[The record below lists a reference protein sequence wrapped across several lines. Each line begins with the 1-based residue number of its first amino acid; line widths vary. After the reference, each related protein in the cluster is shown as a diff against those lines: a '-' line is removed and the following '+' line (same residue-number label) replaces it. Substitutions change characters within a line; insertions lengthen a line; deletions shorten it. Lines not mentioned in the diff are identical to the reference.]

1 MYNLEKIKK
10 KEGKETLITTQT
22 MSQNSGGLI
31 FDQSAFVTDLQEAIS
46 VTGPD
51 LGSVIQ
57 SFQKELHESIY
68 LYANKKDMVY
78 KFGNNPSRT
87 HPNLAYNFERK
98 QFYILVGTGT
108 DVWVEIENNLN
119 ERYPEECFA
128 ILRNYNYYRGM
139 NSWKKWWKGRQLI
152 KENNQIWSEMVI
164 NSVKEFLLETSSKT
178 PKELLIDW
186 NIPFKYFS
194 VSNKKEKFL
203 TIFEVL
209 KDCNYLIDSENLG
222 FTNFIYHT
230 LNSITV
236 RDEGTTSEFDTEF
249 DTEMADEII
258 YLLLNLG
265 RKARFQSLYSKDVY
279 WKDIFIGSSECI
291 FYYFGD
297 EYNISALELLQKVKD
312 RLSEVD
318 KNKLLTQAFPEVEG
332 ITTNSF
338 PLTANHK
345 NESSELS
352 KQILKDYWKV
362 TIGLLKEVELAICSR
377 K

>member
-1 MYNLEKIKK
+1 
-10 KEGKETLITTQT
+10 

-31 FDQSAFVTDLQEAIS
+31 FDQSAFVTDLQEAITS
-46 VTGPD
+46 TGSD
-51 LGSVIQ
+51 LGDKIQ
-57 SFQKELHESIY
+57 SFQEELHESIY

-87 HPNLAYNFERK
+87 RPNLTYNFERK

-119 ERYPEECFA
+119 ERYPEECFT

-139 NSWKKWWKGRQLI
+139 SSWKKWWKGRKLLN
-152 KENNQIWSEMVI
+152 ENNQIWSEMVI
-164 NSVKEFLLETSSKT
+164 NSVKEFLLDTSSKT

-186 NIPFKYFS
+186 NIPLKYFS

-203 TIFEVL
+203 TIFKVA
-209 KDCNYLIDSENLG
+209 KDCDYFMDSDCLN
-222 FTNFIYHT
+222 FTNFTYHT

-236 RDEGTTSEFDTEF
+236 RDEEEATSEFDTEM
-249 DTEMADEII
+249 TDELI
-258 YLLLNLG
+258 YLLLNVG

-291 FYYFGD
+291 FYYLGY

-318 KNKLLTQAFPEVEG
+318 KNKLLTQAFPEVGG

-362 TIGLLKEVELAICSR
+362 TIGLLKEVELAICSQ

>member
-1 MYNLEKIKK
+1 
-10 KEGKETLITTQT
+10 
-22 MSQNSGGLI
+22 MSQKSEGLV
-31 FDQSAFVTDLQEAIS
+31 FNQSKFFRELQKAIS
-46 VTGPD
+46 TTGSD
-51 LGSVIQ
+51 FGTIGT
-57 SFQKELHESIY
+57 FQEELHESIY

-78 KFGNNPSRT
+78 KFGDNPSRT
-87 HPNLAYNFERK
+87 RPNLAYNFERK

-108 DVWVEIENNLN
+108 DVWVEIESNLN
-119 ERYPEECFA
+119 ERYPEECFQ
-128 ILRNYNYYRGM
+128 ILRNYNNYQNM
-139 NSWKKWWKGRQLI
+139 NSWKKWWRGRKLLE
-152 KENNQIWSEMVI
+152 ENNQIWSEMVV
-164 NSVKEFLLETSSKT
+164 NSVKEFLLETSTKS

-209 KDCNYLIDSENLG
+209 KDCNYLIDNDSLT
-222 FTNFIYHT
+222 FSQFIYHA

-236 RDEGTTSEFDTEF
+236 RDEEEATSEFDTEF

-362 TIGLLKEVELAICSR
+362 TIGLLKEVELAICSQ

>member
-1 MYNLEKIKK
+1 M
-10 KEGKETLITTQT
+10 ITTKT
-22 MSQNSGGLI
+22 MSQKSEGLV
-31 FDQSAFVTDLQEAIS
+31 FNQSEFFRELQKAIS
-46 VTGPD
+46 ITGSD
-51 LGSVIQ
+51 LGTVIGT
-57 SFQKELHESIY
+57 FQEEFHESVY
-68 LYANKKDMVY
+68 LYSGKKSMVY
-78 KFGNNPSRT
+78 KFGDNPSRT
-87 HPNLAYNFERK
+87 RSNLAYNFKEK
-98 QFYILVGTGT
+98 QFYIFVGTGT
-108 DVWVEIENNLN
+108 DVWVEIESNLN
-119 ERYPEECFA
+119 ERYPEECFQ
-128 ILRNYNYYRGM
+128 ILRNYNNYQKM
-139 NSWKKWWKGRQLI
+139 NSWKKWWRGRKLLE
-152 KENNQIWSEMVI
+152 ENNQIWSEMMV
-164 NSVKEFLLETSSKT
+164 NSVKEFLLETSTKS

-209 KDCNYLIDSENLG
+209 KDCDYLIDNDSPT
-222 FTNFIYHT
+222 FSQFIYHA

-236 RDEGTTSEFDTEF
+236 RDEEEATSEFDTEM
-249 DTEMADEII
+249 TDELI
-258 YLLLNLG
+258 YLLLNVG
-265 RKARFQSLYSKDVY
+265 RKAHFQSLYSKDVY

-291 FYYFGD
+291 FYYWGY

-332 ITTNSF
+332 IATNSF
-338 PLTANHK
+338 PLTANQK

-362 TIGLLKEVELAICSR
+362 TVGLLQEVELAICSR

>member
-10 KEGKETLITTQT
+10 KEGKETLITTKT
-22 MSQNSGGLI
+22 MSQKSEGLV
-31 FDQSAFVTDLQEAIS
+31 FNQSEFFRELQKAIS
-46 VTGPD
+46 TTGSD
-51 LGSVIQ
+51 WRNVIGT
-57 SFQKELHESIY
+57 FQEEFHESVY
-68 LYANKKDMVY
+68 LYSGKKNMAY
-78 KFGNNPSRT
+78 KFGNNPSRVN
-87 HPNLAYNFERK
+87 PNLAYNFKEK
-98 QFYILVGTGT
+98 QFYIFVGTGT
-108 DVWVEIENNLN
+108 DSWVEIENNLN
-119 ERYPEECFA
+119 ERYPEECFQ
-128 ILRNYNYYRGM
+128 ILRNYNNYQKM
-139 NSWKKWWKGRQLI
+139 NSWKKWWRGRKLLE
-152 KENNQIWSEMVI
+152 ENNQIWSEMVI
-164 NSVKEFLLETSSKT
+164 NSVKEFLLGTSTKS

-194 VSNKKEKFL
+194 VSNKKDKFL
-203 TIFEVL
+203 TIFEAL
-209 KDCNYLIDSENLG
+209 KDCNYLIDSEDLG
-222 FTNFIYHT
+222 FTNFIYHA

-236 RDEGTTSEFDTEF
+236 RDEEEATSEFDTE
-249 DTEMADEII
+249 MVDELI
-258 YLLLNLG
+258 YLLLNVG

-291 FYYFGD
+291 FYYFEN
-297 EYNISALELLQKVKD
+297 EYNISALELLQNVKD

-338 PLTANHK
+338 PLTANNK

-362 TIGLLKEVELAICSR
+362 TMGLLKEVELAICSQ

>member
-10 KEGKETLITTQT
+10 KEGNKTLITTKT

-46 VTGPD
+46 TTVSD

-57 SFQKELHESIY
+57 SFQEELHESIY

-87 HPNLAYNFERK
+87 RPNLAYNFERK

-119 ERYPEECFA
+119 KRYPEKCFT

-139 NSWKKWWKGRQLI
+139 SSWKKWWKGRKLLN
-152 KENNQIWSEMVI
+152 ENNQIWSKMVV
-164 NSVKEFLLETSSKT
+164 NSVKEFLLRTSSKT

-203 TIFEVL
+203 NIFKVA
-209 KDCNYLIDSENLG
+209 KDCDYFMDSDCLN
-222 FTNFIYHT
+222 FTNFTHHA

-236 RDEGTTSEFDTEF
+236 RDEDEVTSEFDTE
-249 DTEMADEII
+249 MVDE
-258 YLLLNLG
+258 LLTFLLFVSRN
-265 RKARFQSLYSKDVY
+265 AHSHSLCSANRY
-279 WKDIFIGSSECI
+279 WKSSVINSLECI
-291 FYYFGD
+291 FYYFED
-297 EYNISALELLQKVKD
+297 EYNISTLELLQKVKE
-312 RLSEVD
+312 RVIEINEHELLAQRFSGMAEMSAFLHF
-318 KNKLLTQAFPEVEG
+318 KSSYNK
-332 ITTNSF
+332 INS
-338 PLTANHK
+338 K
-345 NESSELS
+345 LS
-352 KQILKDYWKV
+352 KYTLSGYWKV
-362 TIGLLKEVELAICSR
+362 VMELLMLVENDVTSQ

>member
-1 MYNLEKIKK
+1 
-10 KEGKETLITTQT
+10 

-31 FDQSAFVTDLQEAIS
+31 FDQSAFVTDLQETIS
-46 VTGPD
+46 LTGPD

-57 SFQKELHESIY
+57 SFQEELHESIY

-87 HPNLAYNFERK
+87 RPNLAYNFERK

-119 ERYPEECFA
+119 KRYPEECFT

-139 NSWKKWWKGRQLI
+139 NSWKKWWRRRKLLE
-152 KENNQIWSEMVI
+152 ENNQIWSEMVV
-164 NSVKEFLLETSSKT
+164 NSVKEFLLETSTKS

-209 KDCNYLIDSENLG
+209 KDCDYLIDNDSPT
-222 FTNFIYHT
+222 FSQFIYHA

-236 RDEGTTSEFDTEF
+236 RDEEEATSEFDTEM
-249 DTEMADEII
+249 TDELI
-258 YLLLNLG
+258 YLLLNVG

-291 FYYFGD
+291 FYYLGYK
-297 EYNISALELLQKVKD
+297 YNISALELLQKVKD

-318 KNKLLTQAFPEVEG
+318 KNKLLTQVFPEVEG
-332 ITTNSF
+332 IATNSF
-338 PLTANHK
+338 PLTANQK

-362 TIGLLKEVELAICSR
+362 TVGLLQEVELAICSR

>member
-1 MYNLEKIKK
+1 
-10 KEGKETLITTQT
+10 

-31 FDQSAFVTDLQEAIS
+31 FDQSAFVTDLQEAITS
-46 VTGPD
+46 TGSD
-51 LGSVIQ
+51 LGDKIQ
-57 SFQKELHESIY
+57 SFQEELHESIY

-87 HPNLAYNFERK
+87 RPNLTYNFERK

-119 ERYPEECFA
+119 ERYPEECFT

-139 NSWKKWWKGRQLI
+139 SSWKKWWKGRKLLN
-152 KENNQIWSEMVI
+152 ENNQIWSEMVI
-164 NSVKEFLLETSSKT
+164 NSVKEFLLDTSSKT

-186 NIPFKYFS
+186 NIPLKYFS

-203 TIFEVL
+203 TIFKVA
-209 KDCNYLIDSENLG
+209 KDCDYFMDSDCLN
-222 FTNFIYHT
+222 FTNFTYHT

-236 RDEGTTSEFDTEF
+236 RDEEEAT
-249 DTEMADEII
+249 
-258 YLLLNLG
+258 
-265 RKARFQSLYSKDVY
+265 
-279 WKDIFIGSSECI
+279 
-291 FYYFGD
+291 
-297 EYNISALELLQKVKD
+297 
-312 RLSEVD
+312 SEVD
-318 KNKLLTQAFPEVEG
+318 KNKLLTQAFPEVGG

-362 TIGLLKEVELAICSR
+362 TIGLLKEVELAICSQ

>member
-1 MYNLEKIKK
+1 M
-10 KEGKETLITTQT
+10 ITTKT

-31 FDQSAFVTDLQEAIS
+31 FDQSAFVTDLQEAITS
-46 VTGPD
+46 TGSD
-51 LGSVIQ
+51 LGDKIQ
-57 SFQKELHESIY
+57 SFQEELHESIY

-87 HPNLAYNFERK
+87 RPNLTYNFERK

-119 ERYPEECFA
+119 ERYPEECFT

-139 NSWKKWWKGRQLI
+139 SSWKKWWKGRKLLN
-152 KENNQIWSEMVI
+152 ENNQIWSEMVI
-164 NSVKEFLLETSSKT
+164 NSVKEFLLDTSSKT

-186 NIPFKYFS
+186 NIPLKYFS

-203 TIFEVL
+203 TIFKVA
-209 KDCNYLIDSENLG
+209 KDCDYFMDSDCLN
-222 FTNFIYHT
+222 FTNFTYHT

-236 RDEGTTSEFDTEF
+236 RDEEEAT
-249 DTEMADEII
+249 
-258 YLLLNLG
+258 
-265 RKARFQSLYSKDVY
+265 
-279 WKDIFIGSSECI
+279 
-291 FYYFGD
+291 
-297 EYNISALELLQKVKD
+297 
-312 RLSEVD
+312 SEVD
-318 KNKLLTQAFPEVEG
+318 KNKLLTQAFPEVGG

-362 TIGLLKEVELAICSR
+362 TIGLLKEVELAICSQ

>member
-1 MYNLEKIKK
+1 M
-10 KEGKETLITTQT
+10 ITTKT

-31 FDQSAFVTDLQEAIS
+31 FDHSAFVADLQKAIS
-46 VTGPD
+46 STGSD
-51 LGSVIQ
+51 LGDKIQ
-57 SFQKELHESIY
+57 SFQEELHESIY

-87 HPNLAYNFERK
+87 RPNLAYNFERK

-119 ERYPEECFA
+119 ERYPEECFT

-139 NSWKKWWKGRQLI
+139 SSWKKWWKGRKLLN
-152 KENNQIWSEMVI
+152 ENNQIWSEMVI
-164 NSVKEFLLETSSKT
+164 NSVKEFLLDTSSKT

-186 NIPFKYFS
+186 NIPLKYFL
-194 VSNKKEKFL
+194 VSNKKDKYL

-209 KDCNYLIDSENLG
+209 KDCNYLLDSEGLG

-236 RDEGTTSEFDTEF
+236 RDEEEATSEFDTE
-249 DTEMADEII
+249 MVDELI
-258 YLLLNLG
+258 YLLLNVG

-291 FYYFGD
+291 FYYFEN
-297 EYNISALELLQKVKD
+297 EYNISALELLQNVKD

-338 PLTANHK
+338 PLTANNK

-362 TIGLLKEVELAICSR
+362 TMGLLKEVELAICSQ

>member
-46 VTGPD
+46 TTGPD
-51 LGSVIQ
+51 LGDKIQ
-57 SFQKELHESIY
+57 SFQEELHESIY

-87 HPNLAYNFERK
+87 RPNLAYNFERK

-119 ERYPEECFA
+119 ERYPEECFT

-139 NSWKKWWKGRQLI
+139 SSWKKWWKGRKLLN
-152 KENNQIWSEMVI
+152 ENNQIWSEMVI
-164 NSVKEFLLETSSKT
+164 NSVKEFLLDTSSKT

-186 NIPFKYFS
+186 NIPLKYFS
-194 VSNKKEKFL
+194 VSNKKDKYL

-209 KDCNYLIDSENLG
+209 KDCNYLLDSEGLG

-236 RDEGTTSEFDTEF
+236 RDEEATSEFDTE
-249 DTEMADEII
+249 MVDELI
-258 YLLLNLG
+258 YFLLYIAKNGLSKSLRSAYG
-265 RKARFQSLYSKDVY
+265 HWKASVINSL
-279 WKDIFIGSSECI
+279 ECI
-291 FYYFGD
+291 FYYFED
-297 EYNISALELLQKVKD
+297 EYNIPALELVQTVKERIIEINKD
-312 RLSEVD
+312 ESLAQTISAVVGIATTYLDFKSNYQNVD
-318 KNKLLTQAFPEVEG
+318 
-332 ITTNSF
+332 
-338 PLTANHK
+338 
-345 NESSELS
+345 SELS
-352 KQILKDYWKV
+352 KYIFRNFYWKT
-362 TIGLLKEVELAICSR
+362 TIELLMLVEQEITT
-377 K
+377 KK